1 MKTEADPFKA
11 QLEAMMMGGAMGRR
25 NTGESVAAKP
35 KAVETDASGRDF
47 FGYILELVGPP
58 KKLEAISEIEFMPQV

>member
-47 FGYILELVGPP
+47 FGNLVGPP